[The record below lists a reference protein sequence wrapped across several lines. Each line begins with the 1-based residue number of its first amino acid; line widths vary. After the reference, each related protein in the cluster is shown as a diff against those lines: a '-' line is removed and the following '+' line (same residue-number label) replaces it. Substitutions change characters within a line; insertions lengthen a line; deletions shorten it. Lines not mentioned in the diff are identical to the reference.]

1 MLLFDHAI
9 TECPSLQ
16 NHSFNIIND
25 YGKRISKQAI
35 DKRFNN
41 NAVKF
46 INAIFKYYLEDQI
59 NSDPIP
65 SQLKDQFS
73 SIRIMDSTE
82 FKLPSS
88 LASSF
93 PSYGGSGTNAG
104 AQIQFEYD
112 MLNGKIENLS
122 LENVLVSDHTYAS
135 NNMGSMKANSLVI
148 RDLGYFNIPAYKEIE
163 DKNSFYI
170 SRLKPILNIY
180 EKSEGK
186 YKRLT
191 HTSIIRKLRRSNSSY
206 LDLDVFIGQAAKYP
220 VRLVANLLEEKTRDN
235 RLKKLK
241 ARRKNLTPLDKIA
254 SHLNLFV
261 TNIDRK
267 KTSSNEIYQ
276 LYKLRWQVELVFKT
290 WKSILKIHKVR
301 QMKPERLRCYLMSKL
316 LWILI
321 SWDIHVCFSKSI
333 FKAKNKPLSM
343 YKSFGLIKQ
352 QAYVFKKII
361 HKPIDEMKQWMR
373 MLYEALS
380 NYCLKEDRKGRLLLI
395 DLLKIKIA

>member
-1 MLLFDHAI
+1 
-9 TECPSLQ
+9 
-16 NHSFNIIND
+16 
-25 YGKRISKQAI
+25 
-35 DKRFNN
+35 
-41 NAVKF
+41 
-46 INAIFKYYLEDQI
+46 
-59 NSDPIP
+59 
-65 SQLKDQFS
+65 
-73 SIRIMDSTE
+73 
-82 FKLPSS
+82 
-88 LASSF
+88 
-93 PSYGGSGTNAG
+93 
-104 AQIQFEYD
+104 
-112 MLNGKIENLS
+112 
-122 LENVLVSDHTYAS
+122 LVSDHTYAS

-301 QMKPERLRCYLMSKL
+301 QMKPERLRCYLM
-316 LWILI
+316 
-321 SWDIHVCFSKSI
+321 
-333 FKAKNKPLSM
+333 
-343 YKSFGLIKQ
+343 
-352 QAYVFKKII
+352 
-361 HKPIDEMKQWMR
+361 
-373 MLYEALS
+373 
-380 NYCLKEDRKGRLLLI
+380 
-395 DLLKIKIA
+395 